1 MRTLTIFMKY
11 QNPISDSEQTY
22 FLTVETTT
30 MQNSLPNL
38 LRGTVCFLGYRK

>member
-22 FLTVETTT
+22 FFDGRDNYNAKFPTVPFERYS
-30 MQNSLPNL
+30 MLS
-38 LRGTVCFLGYRK
+38 RV